1 MSNEL
6 VPQNKADK
14 LQQVLMMGNL
24 SKLNNEEKVDY
35 YNKVCETMSLN
46 PLTKPFEFISFQ
58 GKEVMYATKNCAE
71 QLRSRDKI
79 SIQIVSREI
88 QEDLYVVV
96 ARAINADGRQDE
108 SVAAI
113 PIATNRVDSRTGAV
127 TVVPLSGMDRAN
139 AVMKCET
146 KAKRRVTLSICGLG
160 MLDET
165 EVVDVPNAKVV
176 QFEPLKALSEPKEE
190 SLLPEVTHA
199 SLMTKYVNL
208 YKLDRQVEK
217 EKLMVIYQH
226 SLAQKNMEVA
236 ETFIKQQF
244 EALFNENNT

>member
-6 VPQNKADK
+6 TTQNTSDK

-35 YNKVCETMSLN
+35 YNKVCETMGLN

-71 QLRSRDKI
+71 QLRNRDKI

-88 QEDLYVVV
+88 QDDLYIVV
-96 ARAINADGRQDE
+96 ARAINAEGRQDE
-108 SVAAI
+108 SLAAI
-113 PIATNRVDSRTGAV
+113 PIATTKVDPKTGQMMSIPM
-127 TVVPLSGMDRAN
+127 TGIEKAN
-139 AVMKCET
+139 ACMKAET

-165 EVVDVPNAKVV
+165 EVMDVPNAKVV
-176 QFEPLKALSEPKEE
+176 QFEPLKSLSEPKDE

-217 EKLMVIYQH
+217 DKLMVIYQH
-226 SLAQKNMEVA
+226 SLTHKNMEVA
-236 ETFIKQQF
+236 ETFIKEQF
-244 EALFNENNT
+244 EALFHENNI